1 MELTEKTWYREPWPW
16 ILAAGPAIVVV
27 AGIATA
33 WIAIKSNDGLVS
45 EDYYKKGLVV
55 NQTISQSERATQL
68 GITGGVRVT
77 SSTLSV
83 RLSAVDPVFVLP
95 PTLVVTVSHP
105 TRAGVDQT
113 RVLTRDGA
121 VYSGEFHLPAS
132 GHWLVLI
139 ADEARTWRL
148 MGNMMLPAAG
158 ESVIGGAPDKAPV
171 IDVPK

>member
-1 MELTEKTWYREPWPW
+1 
-16 ILAAGPAIVVV
+16 
-27 AGIATA
+27 
-33 WIAIKSNDGLVS
+33 
-45 EDYYKKGLVV
+45 
-55 NQTISQSERATQL
+55 
-68 GITGGVRVT
+68 
-77 SSTLSV
+77 
-83 RLSAVDPVFVLP
+83 VDPVFVLP